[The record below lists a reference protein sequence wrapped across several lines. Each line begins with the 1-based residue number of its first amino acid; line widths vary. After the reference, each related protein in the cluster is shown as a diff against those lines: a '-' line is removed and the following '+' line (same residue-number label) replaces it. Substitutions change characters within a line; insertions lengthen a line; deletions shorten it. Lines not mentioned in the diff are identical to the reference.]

1 MRISSQTPQVGE
13 MTAEQR
19 KLWQSCQQL
28 EQTFLEI
35 MLKQMQSSSAIGGAL
50 QRSMQRDIY
59 EDMQR
64 QSLAEQMAKSGD
76 VGLAAMLYRQ
86 LNNRL
91 PERRTG
97 AVPSAFGP
105 EPQTY

>member
-1 MRISSQTPQVGE
+1 MKINTGLPKVGE
-13 MTAEQR
+13 MTSDQR

-35 MLKQMQSSSAIGGAL
+35 MLKQMQSTSSMGVL
-50 QRSMQRDIY
+50 PKSMQRDLY

-76 VGLAAMLYRQ
+76 VGLASMLFRQ

-91 PERRTG
+91 PEH
-97 AVPSAFGP
+97 P
-105 EPQTY
+105 